1 MSNATA
7 GSGCL
12 FCLLRFSNLLLG
24 AVGITVLAL
33 GIYTTVQAAA
43 INWYNGAFI
52 GSGFVIFLV
61 AIFGYKNRHA
71 PGLLTIYLILVFA
84 LFVCLVAFTLG
95 IIFYPAYAEKVD
107 SSQRADAI
115 RYSLLGMCVV
125 VLCCLMFGCWYR
137 SSLTEALFDEKN
149 QPVDH
154 VKPLVTPK
162 ADKAREA
169 MYQKYPQLRDLHNQT
184 KDS

>member
-24 AVGITVLAL
+24 AVGLAVLAL
-33 GIYTTVQAAA
+33 GIYTTVQAAV

-52 GSGFVIFLV
+52 GAGFVIFLV
-61 AIFGYKNRHA
+61 AVFGYKNKRA
-71 PGLLTIYLILVFA
+71 PNLLTVYLILVFA
-84 LFVCLVAFTLG
+84 LFVCLVGFTLG
-95 IIFYPAYAEKVD
+95 IIFYPDYAKKVD
-107 SSQRADAI
+107 STVRADAI
-115 RYSLLGMCVV
+115 RYSLLGMCVI

-137 SSLTEALFDEKN
+137 SSLTEAIFEVEN
-149 QPVDH
+149 QPVEH

-162 ADKAREA
+162 TDKAREA

-184 KDS
+184 KP

>member
-12 FCLLRFSNLLLG
+12 FCLLRLSNVLLA
-24 AVGITVLAL
+24 AVGIAVLAL
-33 GIYTTVQAAA
+33 GIYTTVQAAVL
-43 INWYNGAFI
+43 NWYNGAFI
-52 GSGFVIFLV
+52 GSGFVMFLV
-61 AIFGYKNRHA
+61 AIFGYKNKRA
-71 PGLLTIYLILVFA
+71 PGLLTVYLILVFA
-84 LFVCLVAFTLG
+84 LFVCLAGFTLG
-95 IIFYPAYAEKVD
+95 IIFYPAYAKKVD
-107 SSQRADAI
+107 SSKLADAI
-115 RYSLLGMCVV
+115 RYSLLGMCGV

-137 SSLTEALFDEKN
+137 SSLTEALFDEEHK
-149 QPVDH
+149 PVDH

-162 ADKAREA
+162 TDKAREA